1 VGGVR
6 LRHPGG
12 WSRGVEWVVSGYC
25 PSAARIARPI
35 WWRFG
40 SRSRGCGVP
49 LVAAAITGDPAL
61 GRSVTGDRHP
71 AAAAGGLAT
80 GSVALARGRHIRP
93 VDRLFGGHG
102 RPLRPPGG
110 SVAVRPDRRAR
121 LAPGGIRLVVGIVKR
136 RAWLGCS
143 GPSVWQRPFGDP
155 VPLPL
160 PEGHGSWPVG
170 GTEHRH
176 TGRPSSRPSA
186 ECAGSPRPGGA
197 RRQP

>member
-12 WSRGVEWVVSGYC
+12 WSRRVEWVVSGYC

-110 SVAVRPDRRAR
+110 SAALARVATSGQWTACSVVM
-121 LAPGGIRLVVGIVKR
+121 GGRCARLVVRSLSGRIAA
-136 RAWLGCS
+136 RAWRLAVFAWWLGS
-143 GPSVWQRPFGDP
+143 
-155 VPLPL
+155 
-160 PEGHGSWPVG
+160 
-170 GTEHRH
+170 
-176 TGRPSSRPSA
+176 
-186 ECAGSPRPGGA
+186 
-197 RRQP
+197 